1 MSYLFPK
8 LIWPTAFRIQF
19 PWCILKCT
27 QLTHLQSFAS
37 NFFSFFLF
45 FWWLCMKSKRFFWW
59 LCVWS
64 KRFHSAFMAHKGRE
78 ASLGIECCLFLV
90 GPLQSCAMLQITPIG
105 FIPELCF
112 QDWSLECTEVGAKC
126 DRQGFSDKFPLFLLS
141 SVKTLLDKVNCT
153 FEGQARR
160 SWTTFTLAIEWFRSM
175 IPPDGFLWQ

>member
-1 MSYLFPK
+1 MFV
-8 LIWPTAFRIQF
+8 
-19 PWCILKCT
+19 
-27 QLTHLQSFAS
+27 
-37 NFFSFFLF
+37 FLVT
-45 FWWLCMKSKRFFWW
+45 LYEVQEIFWW

-126 DRQGFSDKFPLFLLS
+126 DRQGFCDKFPLFLLS
-141 SVKTLLDKVNCT
+141 SVKPFWIKLIAHLKDKQGEAGPLSHWQLNGSEVWSPRWIFVTIKLTRNT
-153 FEGQARR
+153 FSSERKKLKPNWL
-160 SWTTFTLAIEWFRSM
+160 SF
-175 IPPDGFLWQ
+175 